1 MTDADIR
8 RTIELVFKVR
18 DEVTPAVR
26 SITRT
31 AEDAKAGMEGLI
43 AVQDGTASSAE
54 ALRATL
60 SDTRAETSA
69 STAEAQ
75 RLVREALRARDEA
88 EGRMRALAAE
98 RDALKTILS
107 EGLEAPEV
115 DLSKVREGIAEA
127 ERLADVKVEIRA
139 PDVSPVRDASED
151 AVDSV
156 ASASAE
162 AQRLMADLG
171 AMLSEGLEG
180 PDLSA
185 VEESRRKALELVDVD
200 LRIEAPDLSPVER
213 AVASARAEMDRTL
226 AFEAPDLSPVED
238 AVGRAVDM
246 VREGVGEARAIA
258 SAPITIEA
266 PDVSPV
272 RDAVDDARAMAS
284 APITMEAP
292 DTTAAMDAVR
302 QVRDAVSEVSTVPV
316 PDTSE
321 AEGAIESVHA
331 EASEPYSVAVPD
343 TAQARAEVESVRA
356 GVESAIA
363 QIDAQIEAESQR
375 AQELAEQ
382 AATAIAASQ
391 ADART
396 EIQAT
401 SAEMDV
407 QSSKITNQLVA
418 IGALKG
424 GVSAMIGGVQQLG
437 IVSDDTAQVLGKIN
451 AAFGIMAGAAGTIKA
466 IQGAMAALNV
476 ATAINA
482 SLNSFNAVLQ
492 NPAMLAGVGLAAGA
506 AIGVA
511 GTYLVMNQ
519 DQSSTSTT
527 INVVDGSEGRSQF
540 GAEVYDIV
548 NGGAL

>member
-8 RTIELVFKVR
+8 RTIEWVFKVR
-18 DEVTPAVR
+18 DEVTPSVR
-26 SITRT
+26 SITKT

-60 SDTRAETSA
+60 SDTRAETTA
-69 STAEAQ
+69 STSEAQ
-75 RLVREALRARDEA
+75 RLAREALRAKDEA
-88 EGRMRALAAE
+88 ESRTRALAAE
-98 RDALKTILS
+98 RDALKAILS
-107 EGLEAPEV
+107 EDLEAPEV

-127 ERLADVKVEIRA
+127 ERLADVRVEIQA
-139 PDVSPVRDASED
+139 PDVSPVREASED
-151 AVDSV
+151 AVESV

-185 VEESRRKALELVDVD
+185 VEESRRRAEELVDVD
-200 LRIEAPDLSPVER
+200 LKIK
-213 AVASARAEMDRTL
+213 
-226 AFEAPDLSPVED
+226 
-238 AVGRAVDM
+238 
-246 VREGVGEARAIA
+246 
-258 SAPITIEA
+258 A

-272 RDAVDDARAMAS
+272 RETVAEAQSIAGQ
-284 APITMEAP
+284 PITIQTP

-321 AEGAIESVHA
+321 AEDAIDAVHQ
-331 EASEPYSVAVPD
+331 EAVEPYSMAAPD
-343 TAQARAEVESVRA
+343 TTSAQAEIQSIRS

-363 QIDAQIEAESQR
+363 RIDAEIEAESQR
-375 AQELAEQ
+375 AQELADQ
-382 AATAIAASQ
+382 ATQAIATSQ

-401 SAEMDV
+401 SAEMDA
-407 QSSKITNQLVA
+407 QSSKITSQLVA

-511 GTYLVMNQ
+511 GTYLVMQN